1 MINDIEY
8 NILKYVYKIGKI
20 KQSEI
25 IEILSYDYSIFEI
38 IPYIQKLRT
47 YGYLEYDNSGYI
59 SITDTGVRIYEN
71 QKMDT

>member
-25 IEILSYDYSIFEI
+25 VEILSYDYSIFEI

-59 SITDTGVRIYEN
+59 SITDTGVRVYDN
-71 QKMDT
+71 QKVDT

>member
-47 YGYLEYDNSGYI
+47 YGYLEYDNTGYI
-59 SITDTGVRIYEN
+59 SITDTGVRIYDN
-71 QKMDT
+71 QKVDT

>member
-47 YGYLEYDNSGYI
+47 YGYLEYDSAGYI